1 MNVPQ
6 NIILCAD
13 DFGLNSGIS
22 QGILKLA
29 HLKRLSAVSC
39 MVNQPALRF
48 YASELF
54 ALKDNLQ
61 IGLHFNLT
69 EGHWVSEPD
78 RPCFTLNELLVKT
91 HLHLIKP
98 ALIAK
103 EFNAQLDQ
111 YIQALDSLPDFIDG
125 HQHVHQFPVIRE
137 VILDIYQQRLKENGT
152 YIRSTWPA
160 FTAPQFKFKA
170 AVLAG
175 TGGGALH
182 RRLKRLAIPHNSFFS
197 GVYDFAPESDYR
209 SLFRKWL
216 AQARNNTLIMC
227 HPGEADSADDVIA
240 HARQHELDYFLSE
253 QYLEDCQEYLV
264 LTASPEMRED
274 VAVHCYES
282 QY

>member
-1 MNVPQ
+1 MNVSQ

-22 QGILKLA
+22 QGILKLVR
-29 HLKRLSAVSC
+29 LKRLSAVSC
-39 MVNQPALRF
+39 MVNQPALRL

-54 ALKDNLQ
+54 ALREQVQ

-69 EGHWVSEPD
+69 EGYLVSEPG

-103 EFNAQLDQ
+103 EFNAQLDL
-111 YIQALDSLPDFIDG
+111 YIQTLDSLPDFIDG

-160 FTAPQFKFKA
+160 FTIPQFKFKA

-175 TGGGALH
+175 AGGKALST
-182 RRLKRLAIPHNSFFS
+182 RLKRFAIPHNSFFS
-197 GVYDFAPESDYR
+197 GVYDFTPGSDYR
-209 SLFRKWL
+209 SLFRQWL

-227 HPGEADSADDVIA
+227 HPGEADSSDDVIA
-240 HARQHELDYFLSE
+240 HARQQELEYFLSE
-253 QYLEDCQEYLV
+253 QFLEDCHEYRV
-264 LTASPEMRED
+264 LTTSPEMRED

-282 QY
+282 QD